1 MNTNTNKKILSTV
14 AIGAVIYGVSELWY
28 QTGKAAVIGSLIE
41 NGCMSRFS
49 DDEIKKSK
57 VWPTKYV
64 YSMSNGFS
72 SMNKTK
78 GEKI

>member
-1 MNTNTNKKILSTV
+1 MNTNKKILSAV

-28 QTGKAAVIGSLIE
+28 QTGKATIVGVLIKNGS
-41 NGCMSRFS
+41 MSRFS

-64 YSMSNGFS
+64 YSMSNAFS
-72 SMNKTK
+72 SMNIKK
-78 GEKI
+78 GEKS